1 MNQTQKQVI
10 YFSVEFQAT
19 TGKRYQVSSNVSEV
33 CFELDRILG
42 LPLIGSRTTTVYG
55 LEASES
61 LRAQYDTIYTQV
73 IEDFQNQDTY
83 KTFILHGL
91 GAYDGTAYVQ
101 FCIARTIEKMMK

>member
-1 MNQTQKQVI
+1 MNQTQKQVTH
-10 YFSVEFQAT
+10 FSVEFQAT
-19 TGKRYQVSSNVSEV
+19 TGKRYDVSSNVSEV
-33 CFELDRILG
+33 RTLG
-42 LPLIGSRTTTVYG
+42 LGSRTTTVYG

-73 IEDFQNQDTY
+73 VEDFQNQDTY
-83 KTFILHGL
+83 KTFILHGI

>member
-1 MNQTQKQVI
+1 MNQAQKQVTH
-10 YFSVEFQAT
+10 FSVEFQAT

-42 LPLIGSRTTTVYG
+42 FGSRTTTVYG

-61 LRAQYDTIYTQV
+61 LRAQYDTIYAQV
-73 IEDFQNQDTY
+73 VEDFQNQDTY
-83 KTFILHGL
+83 KTFILHGI